1 MDKGFLIFYDW
12 MPALE
17 GLTPKDFKT
26 LMTAIWRYQE
36 FGTPPPEF
44 SNKIKTISLFIFPQI
59 DRRKQ
64 SSRYGKK
71 SAEMRRSKGKKASE
85 ESEEVGKEVG
95 KEVGNNLGN
104 GPISTF
110 MRGLQAQDVDED
122 ETKTETKTESE
133 TKTAPSAGATA
144 AVGVTASAEA
154 DARATEKE
162 GAAASEETE
171 ESACGAPLGR
181 GYGKRGNV
189 YLSTEEYLA
198 LRRKIK
204 HADAYIDHFS
214 EKLHTKGYRY
224 ASHFDAICQWWE
236 RDRKFGGNGIS
247 PVTEPEIE
255 DGGSFDTDEFFAA
268 AVKRSLGE
276 GALTQNELAG
286 GTPPESGSE

>member
-12 MPALE
+12 MPELE

-26 LMTAIWRYQE
+26 LMTAIWRYQK

-44 SNKIKTISLFIFPQI
+44 SKKVKAISLFIFPQI

-64 SSRYGKK
+64 KSESGKKGADSRYSKERLPL
-71 SAEMRRSKGKKASE
+71 AEQKPANSDANGIAA
-85 ESEEVGKEVG
+85 
-95 KEVGNNLGN
+95 N

-110 MRGLQAQDVDED
+110 MKGLMAQDVDED
-122 ETKTETKTESE
+122 ETKTETETESE
-133 TKTAPSAGATA
+133 TKTAPSAGAT